1 MKDMQFIRPSCGRQI
16 LLHCAMG
23 LLASQISW
31 SPAFA
36 GARNSAGPAASASA
50 AKARSPYERA
60 VLDLIIANRILA
72 HQGVVDAY
80 GHVSM
85 RHPSDPQIFLM
96 ARSRS
101 PGLVEA
107 DDIMQFRLDG
117 SVIGDDRRAA
127 YIERHIHAA
136 IYRERSEINAVV
148 HAHASEVLPFT
159 VSSIALRPV
168 IHSAGVVSENIPLWD
183 IRDRFG
189 DTNLLVSDEDQG
201 GDLAQRMAGNNV
213 VLMRGHGFAA
223 AGVNLIEVLR
233 VAVYLRE
240 NARVLLEALKLGEV
254 IYLSPGELDAIR
266 SIDPASP
273 ALRRAWE
280 FWATEAGVADLLQN
294 EAANP

>member
-1 MKDMQFIRPSCGRQI
+1 MQIVRPSCRHHA
-16 LLHCAMG
+16 LLLCAMG
-23 LLASQISW
+23 ALASHALC
-31 SPAFA
+31 SPALAEASA
-36 GARNSAGPAASASA
+36 GAGPAVSATA
-50 AKARSPYERA
+50 AKPKSLFERA
-60 VLDLIIANRILA
+60 VVDLVIANRILA
-72 HQGVVDAY
+72 HQNVVDAY

-85 RHPSDPQIFLM
+85 RHPTDPQIFLM

-136 IYRERSEINAVV
+136 IYRQRSDVNAVV

-159 VSSIALRPV
+159 VSSVALRPV
-168 IHSAGVVSENIPLWD
+168 IHSAGVVSESIPVWD

-223 AGVNLIEVLR
+223 AGVNLIEALR
-233 VAVYLRE
+233 VAIYLRQ
-240 NARVLLEALKLGEV
+240 NAKVLLEALKLGEV
-254 IYLSPGELDAIR
+254 TYLSSGELEAIR
-266 SIDPASP
+266 SIDPDSP
-273 ALRRAWE
+273 ALARAWE
-280 FWATEAGVADLLQN
+280 FWATEAGAAALLQN
-294 EAANP
+294 ESKNP